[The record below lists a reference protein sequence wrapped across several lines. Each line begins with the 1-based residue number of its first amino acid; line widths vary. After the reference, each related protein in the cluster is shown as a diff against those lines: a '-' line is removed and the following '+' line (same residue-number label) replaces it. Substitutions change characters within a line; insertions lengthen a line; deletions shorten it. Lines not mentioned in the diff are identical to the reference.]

1 MTSEVVCPHLWT
13 NHPRGRFLPLPYITL
28 PKRQITPEV
37 SFSTDKSPQ
46 RSLSQRQN
54 TPEVAAA
61 EVVAIPV
68 IENVA
73 PQETNNSRQMI
84 IM

>member
-1 MTSEVVCPHLWT
+1 M
-13 NHPRGRFLPLPYITL
+13 
-28 PKRQITPEV
+28 
-37 SFSTDKSPQ
+37 DKSPQ